1 MFLAS
6 QWKIADYVIGNK
18 QQPLMIDID
27 EGDDKSNLQE
37 RDNLQDET
45 ARLTWY
51 DCFETATASKMEHAV
66 ASMWPVAGSSEIWYR
81 WNGACAFGRRK
92 NTTVA
97 GSLSPCCE
105 RTSKNNVH

>member
-1 MFLAS
+1 VFLAS

-37 RDNLQDET
+37 QDNLQDEM

-66 ASMWPVAGSSEIWYR
+66 ASMWPVAGSSEMVPLERCVRLWPAQEYDS
-81 WNGACAFGRRK
+81 GGFFVALLRK
-92 NTTVA
+92 YW
-97 GSLSPCCE
+97 
-105 RTSKNNVH
+105 